1 MSVVP
6 LAMVLFVSVETSV
19 GGKEGLWGTGASIW
33 FVCHY
38 YKTHNVTDSVI
49 EKATAGRLCLWRKFE
64 LFAKPLDWSSDYALK
79 LNLCS
84 NSGVGLGGGATI

>member
-1 MSVVP
+1 MVSEAQGHCFP
-6 LAMVLFVSVETSV
+6 LFAIIT
-19 GGKEGLWGTGASIW
+19 
-33 FVCHY
+33 
-38 YKTHNVTDSVI
+38 KTNNVTDSVI
-49 EKATAGRLCLWRKFE
+49 QKLTASRLCLWRKFE